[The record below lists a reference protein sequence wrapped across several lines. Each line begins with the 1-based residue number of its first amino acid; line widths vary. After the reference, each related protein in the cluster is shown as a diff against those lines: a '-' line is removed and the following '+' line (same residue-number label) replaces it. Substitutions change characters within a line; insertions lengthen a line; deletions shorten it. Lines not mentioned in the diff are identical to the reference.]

1 MCLSSGKKLE
11 KKNIVNHR
19 ICWIKVEYA
28 ELYICKISISICLIP
43 ILKQSC
49 LFLYLYPST
58 VHIKASILTY
68 TAL

>member
-28 ELYICKISISICLIP
+28 ELYIYMQDFNFNLFDTYSKTELFISLP
-43 ILKQSC
+43 
-49 LFLYLYPST
+49 
-58 VHIKASILTY
+58 ASFY
-68 TAL
+68 CSH